1 MAEESTM
8 AEEREYGL
16 DEMPENMDTEEGGA
30 DLLQIYLD
38 EVNAVPELS
47 EEEEEQ
53 LVKAARMG
61 DFDARDRLMEG
72 YLKHAM
78 TLIREFM
85 GGPLQVTE
93 MIGISNLALVKAVRL
108 FLGSLQTEALR
119 DMITRTVKEDLS
131 AAAERERSQSD
142 AHSASAAKAHRLT
155 DVSRVLAQELGR
167 PATEAELAER
177 MRITEDEVRTLIEMT
192 MRAI

>member
-1 MAEESTM
+1 MMAEEK
-8 AEEREYGL
+8 EYGL
-16 DEMPENMDTEEGGA
+16 DEMPENMESEEGAA

-38 EVNAVPELS
+38 EVNAVRELDAQ
-47 EEEEEQ
+47 EEEE
-53 LVKAARMG
+53 LVQAARMG
-61 DFDARDRLMEG
+61 DFSARDRLMEG

-78 TLIREFM
+78 TLIRGFM

-93 MIGISNLALVKAVRL
+93 MIGIANLALVKAVRMH
-108 FLGSLQTEALR
+108 LGSLQTETLR
-119 DMITRTVKEDLS
+119 DMITRTVEADLS

-142 AHSASAAKAHRLT
+142 AHNAIAAKANRLT
-155 DVSRVLAQELGR
+155 EVSRVMANELGR

>member
-1 MAEESTM
+1 M

-53 LVKAARMG
+53 LVRAARMG

-78 TLIREFM
+78 TLIRDIM

-93 MIGISNLALVKAVRL
+93 MIGIANLAGVKTVR
-108 FLGSLQTEALR
+108 
-119 DMITRTVKEDLS
+119 M
-131 AAAERERSQSD
+131 
-142 AHSASAAKAHRLT
+142 
-155 DVSRVLAQELGR
+155 
-167 PATEAELAER
+167 
-177 MRITEDEVRTLIEMT
+177 
-192 MRAI
+192 

>member
-1 MAEESTM
+1 M

-53 LVKAARMG
+53 LVRAARMG

-78 TLIREFM
+78 TLIRDFM

-93 MIGISNLALVKAVRL
+93 MIGISNLALVKAVRM
-108 FLGSLQTEALR
+108 FLGSLQTETLR

-142 AHSASAAKAHRLT
+142 AHNAIAAKANRLT
-155 DVSRVLAQELGR
+155 EVSRVMANELGS

>member
-1 MAEESTM
+1 M

-53 LVKAARMG
+53 LVRAARMG
-61 DFDARDRLMEG
+61 DFDARDRL
-72 YLKHAM
+72 
-78 TLIREFM
+78 IRDFM

-93 MIGISNLALVKAVRL
+93 MIGISNLALVKAVRM
-108 FLGSLQTEALR
+108 FLGSLQTETLR

-142 AHSASAAKAHRLT
+142 AHSAIAAKANRLT
-155 DVSRVLAQELGR
+155 EVSRVMANELGR